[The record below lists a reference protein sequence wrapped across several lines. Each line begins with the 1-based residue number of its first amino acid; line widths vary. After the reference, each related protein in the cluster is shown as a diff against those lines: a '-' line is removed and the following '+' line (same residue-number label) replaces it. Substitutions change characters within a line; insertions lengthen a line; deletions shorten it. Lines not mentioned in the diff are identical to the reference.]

1 MLAQGNKVSPAEA
14 LSDGKVFIAIL
25 IVSLKACLKKI
36 YLLNWRFSLII
47 WILRWFEKLSMIPW
61 TLSALTL
68 TFDDQI
74 NKLSEQ
80 VTVTYYS
87 KLAPYR
93 PMSPLVTLFIIL
105 VFPYFTKK

>member
-1 MLAQGNKVSPAEA
+1 
-14 LSDGKVFIAIL
+14 
-25 IVSLKACLKKI
+25 
-36 YLLNWRFSLII
+36 
-47 WILRWFEKLSMIPW
+47 MIPW

-68 TFDDQI
+68 TFEDQI

>member
-1 MLAQGNKVSPAEA
+1 
-14 LSDGKVFIAIL
+14 
-25 IVSLKACLKKI
+25 
-36 YLLNWRFSLII
+36 
-47 WILRWFEKLSMIPW
+47 MIPW

-68 TFDDQI
+68 TFEDQI

-80 VTVTYYS
+80 VTVTDYS

-105 VFPYFTKK
+105 VFPYFTKQIVTNFLFNQRY